1 VYTDFSF
8 KQITKERIMSKMS
21 DLAIEQELNK
31 DGWDETEQGEITL
44 VYFNKEDADFLS
56 HSSCL
61 YTEDFHMELLK
72 GKLPNGTSK
81 PVMHFYED
89 QLTALTAYKIFD
101 ELNMDAC
108 LTSVP
113 LTHTTEERIEW
124 VVVVDDPE
132 KHAEFLSC

>member
-1 VYTDFSF
+1 
-8 KQITKERIMSKMS
+8 MSKTS

-31 DGWDETEQGEITL
+31 GGWNEEFKAAITL
-44 VYFNKEDADFLS
+44 VYFDKEDADFLS
-56 HSSCL
+56 HTCCL
-61 YTEDFHMELLK
+61 YTEDFPMELAR
-72 GKLPNGTSK
+72 GKLPNGKSK

-108 LTSVP
+108 LALVP
-113 LTHTTEERIEW
+113 LTHTTEETVEW

-132 KHAEFLSC
+132 KHIRFLSS

>member
-1 VYTDFSF
+1 MGNIELEINEMMEQKETLE
-8 KQITKERIMSKMS
+8 QKER
-21 DLAIEQELNK
+21 
-31 DGWDETEQGEITL
+31 GITL
-44 VYFNKEDADFLS
+44 VYFDKEDADFLS

-61 YTEDFHMELLK
+61 YTEDFHMELVK

-101 ELNMDAC
+101 ELDMDAC

-132 KHAEFLSC
+132 RHAEFLSC

>member
-1 VYTDFSF
+1 
-8 KQITKERIMSKMS
+8 MSKTS

-31 DGWDETEQGEITL
+31 DGWDETAKGPIIL
-44 VYFNKEDADFLS
+44 VYFDKEDADFLS
-56 HSSCL
+56 HTSCL
-61 YTEDFHMELLK
+61 YTKDFPMELVR

-101 ELNMDAC
+101 ELNMDVC
-108 LTSVP
+108 LTLVP
-113 LTHTTEERIEW
+113 LTHTTEETIEW

-132 KHAEFLSC
+132 KHSKFLSS

>member
-1 VYTDFSF
+1 MGNIELEINEMMEQKETLE
-8 KQITKERIMSKMS
+8 QKER
-21 DLAIEQELNK
+21 
-31 DGWDETEQGEITL
+31 GITL
-44 VYFNKEDADFLS
+44 VYFDKEDADFLS

-61 YTEDFHMELLK
+61 YTEDFHMELVK

-101 ELNMDAC
+101 ELDMDAC

-132 KHAEFLSC
+132 RHAKFLNC